1 MTHIIVES
9 SDIADG
15 TLRITGKDYNHIRN
29 VLRMRPGEEISV
41 SCGDGKE
48 YRFGITSFE
57 EEAVLCKLRFIKE
70 KDAELP
76 VQVTLFQGLP
86 KADKMDLIVQ
96 KAVELGVYEIVP
108 VECRRTIV
116 KLDEAKKKKRVE
128 RWQTIAESAAE
139 QSHRSI
145 VPKVRMPVTMEEAI
159 GLAKDSTQYRFIPY
173 ELQGQEGTRALMEE
187 IEEGSGTHYAPFLP
201 ELLND
206 PGVKRDIEYLLSKRR
221 RKLYTDTFLLL
232 KNNRIESIKASR
244 NTT

>member
-187 IEEGSGTHYAPFLP
+187 IEEGSAVSVFIGP
-201 ELLND
+201 EGGFEEDEVALAQEAGIRPVSL
-206 PGVKRDIEYLLSKRR
+206 GRR
-221 RKLYTDTFLLL
+221 ILRTETAALTFLSWLIY
-232 KNNRIESIKASR
+232 RFEV
-244 NTT
+244 